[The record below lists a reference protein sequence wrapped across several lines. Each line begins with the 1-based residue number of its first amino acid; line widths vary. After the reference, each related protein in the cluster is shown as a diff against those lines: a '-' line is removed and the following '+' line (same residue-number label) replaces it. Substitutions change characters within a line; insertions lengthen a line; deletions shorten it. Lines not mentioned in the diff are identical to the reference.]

1 MIELQKMAV
10 EEFESI
16 MEKSLLKFISD
27 LEVYQEEFEE
37 KLSTS
42 PKKFAEKQWS
52 QMLPDGIN
60 TENNYFWIIK
70 KFDSVEPIGHL
81 WLLKQPKK
89 KKNTF
94 IADIFLKK
102 EYRNAGYGTSVL
114 KFVEKIAKM
123 DHLSKA
129 IELHVFK
136 HNPRAVKFYER
147 IGFENIEEDFTG
159 YRMIKK
165 I

>member
-1 MIELQKMAV
+1 MIELQKMVV
-10 EEFESI
+10 EKFESI
-16 MEKSLLKFISD
+16 MEKRLLEYISD
-27 LEVYQEEFEE
+27 LEVYQEEFKE
-37 KLSTS
+37 KFDAS
-42 PKKFAEKQWS
+42 PKKFAERQWS

-70 KFDSVEPIGHL
+70 KLDSVEPIGNL
-81 WLLKQPKK
+81 WLLKYPKK
-89 KKNTF
+89 KETF

-102 EYRNAGYGTSVL
+102 EYRGAGYGTFVL

-123 DHLSKA
+123 DHFTKA

-136 HNPRAVKFYER
+136 HNPRAVKLYER

-159 YRMIKK
+159 YTMIKK

>member
-1 MIELQKMAV
+1 MIELQKMTV

-16 MEKSLLKFISD
+16 MEKSLLEFISD
-27 LEVYQEEFEE
+27 LEVYREEFEE
-37 KLSTS
+37 KFDTS
-42 PKKFAEKQWS
+42 PKMFAESKWS

-70 KFDSVEPIGHL
+70 KLDSMEPIGHL
-81 WLLKQPKK
+81 WLLEYPEKK
-89 KKNTF
+89 VTF

-102 EYRNAGYGTSVL
+102 EYRGAGYGTFVL
-114 KFVEKIAKM
+114 KYVEKIAKM

-136 HNPRAVKFYER
+136 HNPRALKLYER
-147 IGFENIEEDFTG
+147 IGFENFKEDFTG
-159 YRMIKK
+159 NTMIKK

>member
-1 MIELQKMAV
+1 MIDLQKMAV

-16 MEKSLLKFISD
+16 MEKRLLKYISD
-27 LEVYQEEFEE
+27 LEVYREEFEE
-37 KLSTS
+37 KLSAS

-70 KFDSVEPIGHL
+70 KLDSVEPIGHL
-81 WLLKQPKK
+81 WLLKHPE

-102 EYRNAGYGTSVL
+102 EYRGAGYGTFVL

-147 IGFENIEEDFTG
+147 IGFKNIEEDFTG

>member
-16 MEKSLLKFISD
+16 MKKSFKKYISD
-27 LEVYQEEFEE
+27 LDVYREEFE
-37 KLSTS
+37 KNFDFS

-52 QMLPDGIN
+52 QMLPNGIN

-70 KFDSVEPIGHL
+70 KFDSVEFIGHL
-81 WLLKQPKK
+81 WLLKHPEKK
-89 KKNTF
+89 KTF

-102 EYRNAGYGTSVL
+102 EYRGAGYGTFVL
-114 KFVEKIAKM
+114 KFVEKIAKI

-136 HNPRAVKFYER
+136 HNPKAMKLYER
-147 IGFENIEEDFTG
+147 IGFENIEKDFTG
-159 YRMIKK
+159 YTMIKK

>member
-1 MIELQKMAV
+1 MIELQKMAF

-16 MEKSLLKFISD
+16 MEKSLLEYISD
-27 LEVYQEEFEE
+27 LEVYREEFEV
-37 KLSTS
+37 KFDAS
-42 PKKFAEKQWS
+42 PKMFAESQWS

-60 TENNYFWIIK
+60 TENNYFWTIK
-70 KFDSVEPIGHL
+70 KLDSEEPIGHL
-81 WLLKQPKK
+81 WLWKYPEKEE
-89 KKNTF
+89 TF

-102 EYRNAGYGTSVL
+102 EYRGAGYGTFVL

-129 IELHVFK
+129 IGLHVFK

-147 IGFENIEEDFTG
+147 IGFEVIEEDFTG
-159 YRMIKK
+159 NTMIKK

>member
-1 MIELQKMAV
+1 MIELQKMPV

-16 MEKSLLKFISD
+16 MEKSLLRFISD
-27 LEVYQEEFEE
+27 LEVYREEFEE
-37 KLSTS
+37 KFDAS
-42 PKKFAEKQWS
+42 PKKFAERQWS

-70 KFDSVEPIGHL
+70 KLDSVEPIGYL
-81 WLLKQPKK
+81 WLLKYPEKK
-89 KKNTF
+89 ETF

-102 EYRNAGYGTSVL
+102 EYRGAGYGTFVL

-129 IELHVFK
+129 IGLHVFK
-136 HNPRAVKFYER
+136 HNHRAVKLYER

-159 YRMIKK
+159 YTMIKK

>member
-16 MEKSLLKFISD
+16 MEKSLLRFISD
-27 LEVYQEEFEE
+27 LEVYREEFEE
-37 KLSTS
+37 KFDAS
-42 PKKFAEKQWS
+42 PKKFAESKWS

-60 TENNYFWIIK
+60 TENNYFWTIK
-70 KFDSVEPIGHL
+70 KLDSVEPIGHL
-81 WLLKQPKK
+81 WLLKHPEKK
-89 KKNTF
+89 KTF

-102 EYRNAGYGTSVL
+102 EYRGTGYGTLVL
-114 KFVEKIAKM
+114 KLVEKIAKK
-123 DHLSKA
+123 DHLSKV

-136 HNPRAVKFYER
+136 HNPRAVKLYER
-147 IGFENIEEDFTG
+147 IEFEIIEEDFTG
-159 YRMIKK
+159 NTMIKK

>member
-16 MEKSLLKFISD
+16 MEKRFLKYISD
-27 LEVYQEEFEE
+27 LEVYREEFEE
-37 KLSTS
+37 KFDAS
-42 PKKFAEKQWS
+42 PKKFAERQWS

-70 KFDSVEPIGHL
+70 KLDSVEPIGNL
-81 WLLKQPKK
+81 WLVKHPE

-102 EYRNAGYGTSVL
+102 EYRGAGYGTFIL
-114 KFVEKIAKM
+114 KLVEKIAKM
-123 DHLSKA
+123 AHLSKA

-136 HNPRAVKFYER
+136 HNPRAVKLYER

-159 YRMIKK
+159 FRMIKK

>member
-1 MIELQKMAV
+1 MIELQKMVV

-70 KFDSVEPIGHL
+70 KFDSGEPIGHL

-89 KKNTF
+89 KKKYIYSRYF
-94 IADIFLKK
+94 F
-102 EYRNAGYGTSVL
+102 E
-114 KFVEKIAKM
+114 
-123 DHLSKA
+123 
-129 IELHVFK
+129 
-136 HNPRAVKFYER
+136 ER
-147 IGFENIEEDFTG
+147 VS
-159 YRMIKK
+159 
-165 I
+165 

>member
-37 KLSTS
+37 KLSVS
-42 PKKFAEKQWS
+42 PKKFAERKWS

-81 WLLKQPKK
+81 WLSKQPK

-102 EYRNAGYGTSVL
+102 EYRGAGYGTSVL